1 MTSRWPLTRR
11 QFLVLCAA
19 FGTPLAP
26 DLIRATRAAR
36 GSRTDPAVE
45 RLRAVV
51 ARTSAARSVGR
62 AYVAAYS
69 SEATT
74 AVLLGA
80 IQARLP
86 RSLDWGPLTTDADD
100 RLRVALQRAIA
111 EDFSIEN
118 VVFLNGWM
126 LSRTEARVCGLVAL
140 L

>member
-1 MTSRWPLTRR
+1 
-11 QFLVLCAA
+11 
-19 FGTPLAP
+19 
-26 DLIRATRAAR
+26 
-36 GSRTDPAVE
+36 
-45 RLRAVV
+45 
-51 ARTSAARSVGR
+51 
-62 AYVAAYS
+62 
-69 SEATT
+69 
-74 AVLLGA
+74 VLLGA